1 MANNAVYANI
11 GTYGV
16 NDQPQVGPLMQ
27 AQSGVLMLFTLA
39 DLTGTAID
47 LSGLTLSGTITN
59 NLTSETAA
67 LAGALTIV
75 TAEDGIFSWL
85 TDADDVGT
93 AGEFA
98 LIFQAGEDIISLPAH
113 LSILETPGAS
123 VTFGAAL
130 MGVTAAE
137 RAWLTAALAALPD
150 PSGLANYL
158 PLTGGT
164 LTGALQFS
172 GTTHVGLR
180 LNNLTTAQL
189 AAVDDDPIGS
199 VTYELDTSRVS
210 YRTSTGWSSL
220 LTSGDLTILINLIG
234 TKVAKS
240 GDTMTGNL
248 TISNRLQTDTDT
260 TPGNTRLLLWDVDT
274 GALVRVSVGADDS
287 GGTGYK
293 VLRIPNG

>member
-1 MANNAVYANI
+1 MANNAVYANV

-39 DLTGTAID
+39 DLTGSAID
-47 LSGLTLSGTITN
+47 LSGLALSGTITN

-93 AGEFA
+93 AGEFT

-158 PLTGGT
+158 PLTGGA

-172 GTTHVGLR
+172 GTTHAGLK
-180 LNNLTTAQL
+180 LNSLSLAQMFAVSPPAEGMLIYNNSLKSLYAYLNGTWVIVPSLTTAQANFL
-189 AAVDDDPIGS
+189 ALAGGTMADNGNIATGI
-199 VTYELDTSRVS
+199 VS
-210 YRTSTGWSSL
+210 
-220 LTSGDLTILINLIG
+220 G
-234 TKVAKS
+234 TKLATATTQKLGFWNATPVVQQVLA
-240 GDTMTGNL
+240 TGTGATVDNVITL
-248 TISNRLQTDTDT
+248 LQTL
-260 TPGNTRLLLWDVDT
+260 GLCRQ
-274 GALVRVSVGADDS
+274 S
-287 GGTGYK
+287 
-293 VLRIPNG
+293 